1 MPPSLVSY
9 IEYNNYPTLSQ
20 YAILSG
26 NRIWFN
32 GTGDTVT
39 IQSSTL
45 KYGAKEQPVPIDPN
59 GTISGGELDNMSVN
73 NALIELNQLIAD
85 ITAIT
90 SALPTSVE
98 LATVNGDITLSPFV
112 NYYNSSG
119 SITFEDGPITFDGQ
133 NHPNPQFFIS
143 VGSGNALGFVS
154 VTEIVLKN
162 NAKHQNIFWNTGQQ
176 VIFSDSNPS
185 TYPGIFI
192 AEGICLYAPN
202 THITGRLFAIT
213 SSNTLINDI
222 TFTDG
227 TIINPNFPF
236 TQNNVPI
243 TQNVVCYA
251 KGTMILTKDGFIPI
265 ETIREGNKIVTK
277 GKIQNGKYMKHPN
290 YKIEKV
296 IWASKF
302 CVRELNSN
310 SRPICIKKNALAKN
324 TPFQDLYVSP
334 KHNIIIDGNMVR
346 AHNMING
353 NTIYQDNE
361 CTNVEYYHIECQNH
375 SAIIANGVL
384 SESYLDMKKNRL
396 VFDNVPV
403 PKLRIK

>member
-26 NRIWFN
+26 NRISFN
-32 GTGDTVT
+32 GIGDTVT

-45 KYGAKEQPVPIDPN
+45 KYGAKELPVPIDPN
-59 GTISGGELDNMSVN
+59 GTINGGELDNNVN
-73 NALIELNQLIAD
+73 NALSELNQLIAD

-90 SALPTSVE
+90 NALPTSVV
-98 LATVNGDITLSPFV
+98 LGSVNGDITLSPFV
-112 NYYNSSG
+112 NYNNSSG
-119 SITFEDGPITFDGQ
+119 SITFEHGPITFDGQ

-143 VGSGNALGFVS
+143 AGPGCALGFVS
-154 VTEIVLKN
+154 ITEIVLKN
-162 NAKHQNIFWNTGQQ
+162 NAKPQNIFWNTGQQ
-176 VIFSDSNPS
+176 VIFSDANPS

-192 AEGICLYAPN
+192 AEGIGLSAPN
-202 THITGRLFAIT
+202 INITGRLFAIT
-213 SSNTLINDI
+213 SSNTYVNDI
-222 TFTDG
+222 TLTDG
-227 TIINPNFPF
+227 TIINPNVPF
-236 TQNNVPI
+236 

-265 ETIREGNKIVTK
+265 ETISKGNKIITK

-302 CVRELNSN
+302 RVRELNSK

-334 KHNIIIDGNMVR
+334 KHNIIIGGNMVR
-346 AHNMING
+346 AHNMVNG

-361 CTNVEYYHIECQNH
+361 CTDVEYYHIECKKH

-396 VFDNVPV
+396 VFGNVPV